1 MSKSLLSNTILYT
14 KYQLRIISKR
24 TYFQNFHKWDFTQK
38 SKEKFQMINSFPSNF
53 ASSSRQDKQLS
64 IFMEKQYQKGEK
76 IKERE
81 LFTHLQNQSICPGS
95 VAAYHPSLSSLGLG
109 FKFRP
114 GRFSIFTLL
123 TASQI
128 QNQFLIEILGIIW

>member
-1 MSKSLLSNTILYT
+1 
-14 KYQLRIISKR
+14 
-24 TYFQNFHKWDFTQK
+24 
-38 SKEKFQMINSFPSNF
+38 
-53 ASSSRQDKQLS
+53 
-64 IFMEKQYQKGEK
+64 MEKQHQKREK

-114 GRFSIFTLL
+114 GRFFNFYRTYRIT
-123 TASQI
+123 
-128 QNQFLIEILGIIW
+128 NQGLVFHWDFGNNLVKRLQQSVI

>member
-1 MSKSLLSNTILYT
+1 
-14 KYQLRIISKR
+14 
-24 TYFQNFHKWDFTQK
+24 
-38 SKEKFQMINSFPSNF
+38 
-53 ASSSRQDKQLS
+53 
-64 IFMEKQYQKGEK
+64 MEKQHQKREK

-114 GRFSIFTLL
+114 GRPYFILKAQSYFCELVLL
-123 TASQI
+123 DIYYFYRFEI
-128 QNQFLIEILGIIW
+128 QLLKLRCNFRKKMQGT

>member
-1 MSKSLLSNTILYT
+1 MIFYSKKRGFLDDKWRSKQFCFISQIRETI
-14 KYQLRIISKR
+14 
-24 TYFQNFHKWDFTQK
+24 FV
-38 SKEKFQMINSFPSNF
+38 
-53 ASSSRQDKQLS
+53 
-64 IFMEKQYQKGEK
+64 FMEKQHQKREK

-114 GRFSIFTLL
+114 GRFSIFALL

-128 QNQFLIEILGIIW
+128 QNQLLIEILGIIW